1 MGAVAL
7 SLVLIVLVLLYRYLQ
22 RIYSVFDK
30 TNLPGPKP
38 KWIIGN
44 LKEFKDRNPLDVFKE
59 FRKKYGNVYGFFEGF
74 RPSIVVNDP
83 EMTKEILV
91 KHFDKF
97 HVRPI
102 YNPFTYYPDHL
113 NLFTISGSLWK
124 HQRAIVATAFN
135 RTCMEKAVEKV
146 KITSDI
152 FLSKLAKLVEN
163 HPEGF
168 NIATLLDRFTLDAF
182 ALSAFNYDVN
192 SIENPDA
199 ILYQFMTE
207 SIKAA
212 STENQLT
219 GIARVYGSLTPFLK
233 IFDYKHRRVHMKH
246 VEKMRDFVH
255 MTRQENGLV
264 LLQSTTSASLTDNL
278 LNHIIR
284 GTFTCRNEEGK
295 LVRRSLDDEE
305 IIAHLHSLIGGGSG
319 TLNASLEFIVH
330 CLAMNQ
336 AEQQKA
342 FDEIFGQCGLTEH
355 PTAAAL
361 KNMEYL
367 EMVMNEALRL
377 YPCAP
382 GTARMCTKDCT
393 INGVEFKE
401 GMMIRV
407 MAYTLYEDEEY
418 FPQPQKFMPERFSSA
433 ARKERHPYTFIP
445 FGQGPRICV
454 GMKYGIILVKLALV
468 KILQKYVIVPCSK
481 TEDPLPSV
489 LRPMLA
495 PRHGV
500 FVKLLPRRTGPPVIS
515 QG

>member
-1 MGAVAL
+1 MGVVAL
-7 SLVLIVLVLLYRYLQ
+7 SLILVVLVLLYRYLQ
-22 RIYSVFDK
+22 KVYTVFERI
-30 TNLPGPKP
+30 NLPGPKP

-44 LKEFKDRNPLDVFKE
+44 LKEFKDRNPLEVFKE
-59 FRKKYGNVYGFFEGF
+59 FRKKYGNIYGFFEGF

-97 HVRPI
+97 DVRPV

-113 NLFTISGSLWK
+113 NLFTTSGSLWK
-124 HQRAIVATAFN
+124 HQRAIVAAAFN
-135 RTCMEKAVEKV
+135 RASMEKAVEKI
-146 KITSDI
+146 KATSDI
-152 FLSKLAKLVEN
+152 FLAKLAKMVESN
-163 HPEGF
+163 PDGF
-168 NIATLLDRFTLDAF
+168 NIASLLDRFTLDAF
-182 ALSAFNYDVN
+182 ALSAFNYEVN
-192 SIENPDA
+192 SMDNSDA
-199 ILYQFMTE
+199 TLYQFMTE
-207 SIKAA
+207 TLDAA
-212 STENQLT
+212 STENPLT

-233 IFDYKHRRVHMKH
+233 IFDYKHKRVHMAH
-246 VEKMRDFVH
+246 VERMRNLVQN
-255 MTRQENGLV
+255 TRQEIEMQEKSSVKMN
-264 LLQSTTSASLTDNL
+264 DNL
-278 LNHIIR
+278 INHIIN
-284 GTFTCRNEEGK
+284 GTIRSRDEEGK
-295 LVRRSLDDEE
+295 LARRSLDDEE
-305 IIAHLHSLIGGGSG
+305 IIAHLHSLVGGGSG

-336 AEQQKA
+336 PEQQKA
-342 FDEIFGQCGLTEH
+342 FDEVFGQCGLNEH

-361 KNMEYL
+361 KSMEYL

-393 INGVEFKE
+393 INGVKFKE

-407 MAYTLYEDEEY
+407 MAYTLYEDEEC
-418 FPQPQKFMPERFSSA
+418 FPQPHKFIPERFSTA
-433 ARKERHPYTFIP
+433 ARRERHPYMFIP

-454 GMKYGIILVKLALV
+454 GMKFGIMLVKLAMV

-481 TEDPLPSV
+481 TQDPLPSV

-495 PRHGV
+495 PRNGV
-500 FVKLLPRRTGPPVIS
+500 FIKLLPRRTGPPVIS